1 VARGN
6 LEMVRDDF
14 SDMADIGTPVRILRV
29 RSLVDARVTVP
40 QSSPVQA
47 DGRGPTAPVVG
58 TR

>member
-1 VARGN
+1 
-6 LEMVRDDF
+6 MVRDDF

-40 QSSPVQA
+40 QSSPVPA